1 VVVGVHDVL
10 ASRFEGLG
18 RTLMGRGEAAR
29 GADRFD
35 RIAR

>member
-1 VVVGVHDVL
+1 MVGVHDAV
-10 ASRFEGLG
+10 ASRLEGLG
-18 RTLMGRGEAAR
+18 RTLMGRRRAAR